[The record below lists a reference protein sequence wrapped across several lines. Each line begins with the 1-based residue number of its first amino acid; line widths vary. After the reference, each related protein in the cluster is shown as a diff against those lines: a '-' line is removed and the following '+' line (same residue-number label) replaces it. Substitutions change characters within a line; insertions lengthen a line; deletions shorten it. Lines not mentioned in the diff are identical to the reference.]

1 MPNIQFICSCS
12 NELIENIPCQ
22 IKACDITNY
31 GSTTSQIK
39 CNSKQKQLNTQKQI
53 QNQVR
58 VAESQLIDVRSAVYS
73 GFDFFQAKYNKTF
86 IAGSQN
92 MSDRVVPHIQRGFIG
107 RRGSH
112 KGNSVRHSITSSKPG
127 STGPGGI
134 GVDVKH
140 GSYAR
145 YLAKLKTPYLVNS
158 ESAEPIRGNKS
169 RNLSLLG
176 KNCNLCCK

>member
-73 GFDFFQAKYNKTF
+73 GFDFFQAKYFNHFSSCTSTVTF
-86 IAGSQN
+86 LFASAYFE
-92 MSDRVVPHIQRGFIG
+92 DE
-107 RRGSH
+107 
-112 KGNSVRHSITSSKPG
+112 
-127 STGPGGI
+127 
-134 GVDVKH
+134 H
-140 GSYAR
+140 G
-145 YLAKLKTPYLVNS
+145 
-158 ESAEPIRGNKS
+158 
-169 RNLSLLG
+169 
-176 KNCNLCCK
+176 

>member
-1 MPNIQFICSCS
+1 MSQLQFLCSCN
-12 NELIENIPCQ
+12 NELIVNIPCQ

-31 GSTTSQIK
+31 DSTIEEIQCTSNQNK
-39 CNSKQKQLNTQKQI
+39 LNTQKQI

-58 VAESQLIDVRSAVYS
+58 ISESQLTDVRSAVYS
-73 GFDFFQAKYNKTF
+73 GFDFFQARYNKTF
-86 IAGSQN
+86 IPGSQN
-92 MSDRVVPHIQRGFIG
+92 MSDRIVPHIQRGYIG
-107 RRGSH
+107 RRGSF

-127 STGPGGI
+127 STGPAGI

-158 ESAEPIRGNKS
+158 ESDVPIKGNKS